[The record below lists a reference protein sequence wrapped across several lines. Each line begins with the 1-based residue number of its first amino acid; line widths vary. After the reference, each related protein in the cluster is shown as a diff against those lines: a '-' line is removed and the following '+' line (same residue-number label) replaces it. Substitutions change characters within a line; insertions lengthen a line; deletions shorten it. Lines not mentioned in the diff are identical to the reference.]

1 MPPAATSTPG
11 AAEASPGAAGAA
23 GGDTHTRYFRIREN
37 SFCRRPEAL
46 ARPCW
51 AGAQQGA
58 GAQEGPNISP
68 LGPGE
73 GECAPLGPGEG
84 PTSSRPLGPGEEACD
99 PLGPGE
105 EAAVWNSIQR
115 WKSGGGG
122 GLSGALPAVHP
133 EVHPTV
139 HPTENPA
146 VHLAV
151 RSEVRLDDPRRRRSS
166 SYEAA
171 ESSHAAKADLIS
183 QGPAQGPTPSEA
195 KGAALHPPASHLT
208 SAPHRTAQSSM
219 SESAMLLNGGSAEG
233 MPHVLFTQQQQQTT
247 EPNAQQQQQ
256 GGSGSGQQQQQH
268 QVPLAVTGPYAQ
280 QAAPSHGP
288 PQSEDQYDPYDQG
301 EVTWL
306 LFPYDQVQGGY
317 FMLLSP
323 YDHCP
328 GEGYFRLLYPHD
340 RGYCRLL
347 NPLAA

>member
-1 MPPAATSTPG
+1 MPPSDQ
-11 AAEASPGAAGAA
+11 E
-23 GGDTHTRYFRIREN
+23 R
-37 SFCRRPEAL
+37 
-46 ARPCW
+46 ARP
-51 AGAQQGA
+51 AVDPSD
-58 GAQEGPNISP
+58 QERKRATPS
-68 LGPGE
+68 
-73 GECAPLGPGEG
+73 
-84 PTSSRPLGPGEEACD
+84 D
-99 PLGPGE
+99 PERKRATPSDQ

-306 LFPYDQVQGGY
+306 LFPSDQVQGGY